1 MRTLLVVTT
10 QSSIASALGSMLD
23 AAQFQLI
30 LKEDIADAEFLLAH
44 GAIDASILDLDLTD
58 ARSTRAIQDLKRFA
72 PGCPIIVYAS
82 TKQWEW
88 EEDAYLQG
96 VQHVLTKPIR
106 GKLLQSLLSR
116 LFPNTEEKPVPQPNE
131 AEPTESLRGVRAPHH
146 SSRGL
151 EALRRFS
158 TLLTHGLDCS
168 NLLKQFLLIL

>member
-30 LKEDIADAEFLLAH
+30 LKEDIADAEFLLSR

-116 LFPNTEEKPVPQPNE
+116 LFPTTETAITQPAVE
-131 AEPTESLRGVRAPHH
+131 VESADIFRPRALRDSP
-146 SSRGL
+146 RGL

-158 TLLTHGLDCS
+158 ALL
-168 NLLKQFLLIL
+168 

>member
-30 LKEDIADAEFLLAH
+30 VKEDIADAEFLLSR
-44 GAIDASILDLDLTD
+44 GAVDASILDLDLTD

-106 GKLLQSLLSR
+106 GKLLQSLLAR
-116 LFPNTEEKPVPQPNE
+116 LFPSTEVAATPLPAEN
-131 AEPTESLRGVRAPHH
+131 EPTESFRARSARE

-158 TLLTHGLDCS
+158 SLLTHG
-168 NLLKQFLLIL
+168 